1 MRDRILAATLRAT
14 LLLWVATAACSSQT
28 SSERVPETKVRV
40 SAPPLQ
46 TVPGPDVA
54 GLTPADQDS
63 LLLATFVAAA
73 DLGRTRAAVV
83 ARLGQP
89 SSTARRLIA
98 NPHVVGQTDT
108 LVSLS
113 YERLKV
119 SFWVSGAGT
128 ADEVLFDIELLTPWP
143 LDVHV
148 PPAASRARLVQL
160 WGKPAFFRTL
170 ADTLVLNWNVWAYD
184 AEEYLQAYLV
194 DDAIRKLRW
203 SFYID

>member
-1 MRDRILAATLRAT
+1 MSDRILSMTLRAA
-14 LLLWVATAACSSQT
+14 LLLWVATAACSSQA
-28 SSERVPETKVRV
+28 SSERVPETEVRV
-40 SAPPLQ
+40 IAPAVQ
-46 TVPGPDVA
+46 TVPDPDVA

-63 LLLATFVAAA
+63 LLLATFVAGG
-73 DLGRTRAAVV
+73 DFGRTRAAVV

-89 SSTARRLIA
+89 ASTARRLIG

-148 PPAASRARLVQL
+148 PPAASRERLVQL
-160 WGKPAFFRTL
+160 WGKPAFFRTQ
-170 ADTLVLNWNVWAYD
+170 ADTLILNWNVWAHD

>member
-1 MRDRILAATLRAT
+1 MRDRILSTTLRAA
-14 LLLWVATAACSSQT
+14 LLLWVATAACSSQAA
-28 SSERVPETKVRV
+28 SGSDPETDVRV
-40 SAPPLQ
+40 IAPPVQ
-46 TVPGPDVA
+46 TVPDPDVA

-63 LLLATFVAAA
+63 LLLATFVAAG

-89 SSTARRLIA
+89 SSTARRLIG

-108 LVSLS
+108 LVSFN
-113 YERLKV
+113 YERLKI
-119 SFWVSGAGT
+119 SFWVSGAET
-128 ADEVLFDIELLTPWP
+128 ADEVLFEIELLRPWP

-148 PPAASRARLVQL
+148 PPTASRAHLVQL
-160 WGKPAFFRTL
+160 WGKPEFVRSL
-170 ADTLVLNWNVWAYD
+170 ADTVVLNWNVWAFD

-194 DDAIRKLRW
+194 GDALRKLRW

>member
-1 MRDRILAATLRAT
+1 MLDRILPTTLRIAP
-14 LLLWVATAACSSQT
+14 LLWAATAACSSQV
-28 SSERVPETKVRV
+28 SPESVPGEEVRV
-40 SAPPLQ
+40 IAPPAQ
-46 TVPGPDVA
+46 TVPGPA
-54 GLTPADQDS
+54 AHLTPVEQDS
-63 LLLATFVAAA
+63 LLLATFAAGG
-73 DLGRTRAAVV
+73 DLGRTRAAVI

-89 SSTARRLIA
+89 SSISRRLIG
-98 NPHVVGQTDT
+98 NPHVVGQIDT

-119 SFWVSGAGT
+119 SFWVSGAET
-128 ADEVLFDIELLTPWP
+128 LDEVLFDIELRTPWP

-148 PPAASRARLVQL
+148 PPAASRERLVQL
-160 WGKPAFFRTL
+160 WGKPEFFRTL